1 MNILKLADMKTILLI
16 DDNVELQSLYKAAL
30 EKAGYEIL
38 QAYNGADG
46 LSLASNK
53 KPDMILL
60 DLMMPGGMNG
70 FDVLQKIK
78 RDKSLSNIK
87 IIVLT
92 NLPGEEDA
100 AKALGVKDYM
110 LKSDVVAQD
119 LPKYIRKHFSWFG
132 L

>member
-1 MNILKLADMKTILLI
+1 MKTILLI
-16 DDNVELQSLYKAAL
+16 DDNVELQSLYKEAL
-30 EKAGYEIL
+30 EKAGYGTL
-38 QAYNGADG
+38 QAFNGADG